1 MAAAEERFSELFR
14 SHYPVVLAFVRRRG
28 VADAEAVVAETF
40 AIAWRKW
47 GVVPR
52 DPGRAK
58 GWLFQTARNCILNAL
73 RAERRRVALGVRAA
87 EGIVLG
93 SLEADAVARLD
104 LARAWNALPDDAQ
117 EALALAHFDGLSSE
131 QAGQVLGISA
141 VAYRA
146 RLSRARRALDALLST
161 NDHDTNQGA
170 LR

>member
-1 MAAAEERFSELFR
+1 M
-14 SHYPVVLAFVRRRG
+14 
-28 VADAEAVVAETF
+28 
-40 AIAWRKW
+40 
-47 GVVPR
+47 
-52 DPGRAK
+52 
-58 GWLFQTARNCILNAL
+58 
-73 RAERRRVALGVRAA
+73 
-87 EGIVLG
+87 LG

-161 NDHDTNQGA
+161 NDHDTNLGA